1 MDDPWA
7 ITRTSA
13 FGDKTRLASVVV
25 FQVPVIKTCGS
36 SPFSNSTGDRQIRK
50 NFVRLDSTFCINI
63 ITYFLCCRNDTF
75 RLWTR

>member
-13 FGDKTRLASVVV
+13 FGDKARLANAVV

-36 SPFSNSTGDRQIRK
+36 SPFSNSTGKRQRRYAR
-50 NFVRLDSTFCINI
+50 VS
-63 ITYFLCCRNDTF
+63 YA
-75 RLWTR
+75 